1 MIKNGFYDSSW
12 DEDNDELWDQK
23 FIEWQ
28 SRDWRNWLL
37 ERLSFPFEVERK
49 EDFDSNPFSNNKNEL
64 FSVGNILKAISLE
77 DEYDDYGILIKVKES
92 RKTGYVPLCDV
103 EVTSRKNEN
112 FWPVREYVVWFA
124 NR

>member
-1 MIKNGFYDSSW
+1 MIKNGYYDSSW
-12 DEDNDELWDQK
+12 DEDNDELWDK
-23 FIEWQ
+23 KCIEWQ

-49 EDFDSNPFSNNKNEL
+49 EDFDSNPFSNNQNEL
-64 FSVGNILKAISLE
+64 FSVGHILKVISLE
-77 DEYDDYGILIKVKES
+77 DEYDDYGIIIKVKER
-92 RKTGYVPLCDV
+92 RKTGYIPLCDV
-103 EVTSRKNEN
+103 EVTSQKNVN

>member
-1 MIKNGFYDSSW
+1 MTKNSYYDSSW
-12 DEDNDELWDQK
+12 DEDNDELWDK
-23 FIEWQ
+23 KYIEWQ

-49 EDFDSNPFSNNKNEL
+49 EDFGLNSFSNNQNEP
-64 FSVGNILKAISLE
+64 FSVGHIFKAISLE
-77 DEYDDYGILIKVKES
+77 DEYDDYGILIKVKEI
-92 RKTGYVPLCDV
+92 RKTGYIPLCDV
-103 EVTSRKNEN
+103 EVTSQKNEN